1 MERLTY
7 TVSESAEL
15 LGISRSTAYE
25 LVRNGDLPS
34 LRLGRRIVIVRCAFE
49 SLLGGAASGSA
60 LEQVG
65 GEDRCS
71 DASASALPARLDA

>member
-25 LVRNGDLPS
+25 LVRTGDLPS
-34 LRLGRRIVIVRCAFE
+34 LRLGRRIVIVRRAIE
-49 SLLGGAASGSA
+49 SLLAGTPSGSA
-60 LEQVG
+60 LEQVD
-65 GEDRCS
+65 GEHGCS
-71 DASASALPARLDA
+71 GESASTPPAKLDA